1 MGFYERFVLPVLIDV
16 ACGNRQVAHQ
26 RSLVVPEA
34 EGVVVEVGAGSG
46 RNLPFYRRERVRR
59 LIAVDP
65 SAPLLHKAQARA
77 RRLGLD
83 VDWREGVGEELPV
96 ADGEADTVV
105 ITYTL
110 CTVADPAATL
120 AEARRV
126 LRPGG
131 RLLFVEHGAAPDEA
145 VRRWQ
150 ERLDRLVW
158 PKIAGGCHLARRP
171 DAALEAA
178 GFRFDRLEMG
188 YLPKTPRSLG
198 FNYWGA
204 ASPA

>member
-1 MGFYERFVLPVLIDV
+1 MGFYARFVLPTLIDV
-16 ACGNRQVAHQ
+16 ACGNRQVMRQ
-26 RSLVVPEA
+26 RARVVPEA

-46 RNLPFYRRERVRR
+46 RNLPFYRTDRVRH
-59 LIAVDP
+59 LIAVEP
-65 SAPLLHKAQARA
+65 ARELLRKARGRA
-77 RRLGLD
+77 RGSGLEIE
-83 VDWREGVGEELPV
+83 WREGVGEALPV
-96 ADGEADTVV
+96 ADHEADTVV

-110 CTVADPAATL
+110 CTVGDPAATL

-150 ERLDRLVW
+150 ERLDRFIW
-158 PKIAGGCHLARRP
+158 PKIAGGCHLGRRP
-171 DAALEAA
+171 DRALEAA
-178 GFRFDRLEMG
+178 GFRFDRLEMA

>member
-1 MGFYERFVLPVLIDV
+1 MGFYDRFILPTLIDV
-16 ACGNRQVAHQ
+16 ACGNRQVARQ
-26 RSLVVPEA
+26 RARVVPEA
-34 EGVVVEVGAGSG
+34 EGVVVEIGAGSG
-46 RNLPFYRRERVRR
+46 RNLPFYRPERVQR

-65 SAPLLHKAQARA
+65 APELLRKARVRA

-83 VDWREGVGEELPV
+83 VEWREGVGEALPV
-96 ADGEADTVV
+96 ADHEADTVV

-110 CTVADPAATL
+110 CTVGDPEATL

-158 PKIAGGCHLARRP
+158 PKIAGGCHLGRRP

-178 GFRFDRLEMG
+178 GFRFDRLEMA
-188 YLPKTPRSLG
+188 YLPKTPRALG
-198 FNYWGA
+198 FNYWGVA
-204 ASPA
+204 APA